1 MDGYKRLNG
10 KNGFFASR
18 NTSFFG
24 ILVILVTFFALFYLY
39 YGASSEAAILQ
50 RELDA
55 QSEHVSKLKNEI
67 LESNVNLE
75 KSRSSETACH
85 NAKSIVDT
93 KFEECSTERD
103 KLKAQV
109 FDIESSVSEKEESI
123 KSLKKDLADKAS
135 ALETDEAKKSAM
147 EKAGVGQ
154 EAIIIKM
161 NETLELMKKDLALK
175 DNIIHELKAK
185 VGTNITAD
193 NSNIPKAQAEADK
206 QNLTTL
212 AANKNENN
220 SNDDNVL
227 VQPNRPQEPD
237 HLSAKDFTTDV
248 KPPPAEEP
256 EPKIAEPGKPLSLE
270 DNQQEQQD
278 NQQVEPPKEKEV
290 RNENGEF
297 LGIREPGMRL
307 KMEEAQKE
315 EEIKDNDS
323 NPNSKLIN
331 AAKND
336 ENAGN

>member
-1 MDGYKRLNG
+1 MDGYKRLGG

-39 YGASSEAAILQ
+39 YGAASEAAILQ
-50 RELDA
+50 REFDA
-55 QSEHVSKLKNEI
+55 QSEHISKLKNEI

-85 NAKSIVDT
+85 NAKSIIDT

-103 KLKAQV
+103 KLKAQIS
-109 FDIESSVSEKEESI
+109 DIESSVSEKEESI
-123 KSLKKDLADKAS
+123 KSLRKDLTDKAN

-154 EAIIIKM
+154 EAIIIQL

-175 DNIIHELKAK
+175 ENIIHDLKSK
-185 VGTNITAD
+185 IGMNNNITE
-193 NSNIPKAQAEADK
+193 NNNIPQLQEAQT
-206 QNLTTL
+206 NSTTL
-212 AANKNENN
+212 ASTDNN
-220 SNDDNVL
+220 NNNDENVL
-227 VQPNRPQEPD
+227 VQPNRPVEPE
-237 HLSAKDFTTDV
+237 HLSAKDFV
-248 KPPPAEEP
+248 SEAKPPPADEP
-256 EPKIAEPGKPLSLE
+256 EPKIAEPGKSFSQENQQENP
-270 DNQQEQQD
+270 QQEQQP
-278 NQQVEPPKEKEV
+278 PPKEKEV

-307 KMEEAQKE
+307 KMEEAQAQQNEENKE
-315 EEIKDNDS
+315 NDN
-323 NPNSKLIN
+323 NQNSKLIN

-336 ENAGN
+336 ENAEN